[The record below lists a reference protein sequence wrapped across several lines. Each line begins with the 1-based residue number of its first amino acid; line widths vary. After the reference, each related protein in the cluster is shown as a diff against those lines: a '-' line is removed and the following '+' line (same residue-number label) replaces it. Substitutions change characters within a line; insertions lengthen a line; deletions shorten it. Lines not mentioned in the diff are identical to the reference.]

1 MDDIEWL
8 PELVLFNDYGGNW
21 ERYLTAIYDY
31 FCVDFVDNK
40 PSFQGVRL
48 SLKRHPVINGKEAT
62 FWHMISEGDK
72 EDERI
77 PDFRRC
83 ERIRWAKP
91 IIEKGSE
98 PVKIWREVRNGET
111 RIHLWLEAASYLVV
125 LSERKG
131 YILPWTA
138 YLVERDHEKAKLN
151 KRWEKN
157 KER

>member
-1 MDDIEWL
+1 MADVEWL

-21 ERYLTAIYDY
+21 ERYLTAIYQY

-48 SLKRHPVINGKEAT
+48 GLKRHPVIHGKEAT
-62 FWHMISEGDK
+62 FWHIISEGDK
-72 EDERI
+72 EAERI

-83 ERIRWAKP
+83 ERIRWVKP
-91 IIEKGSE
+91 IIEQGGE
-98 PVKIWREVRNGET
+98 PVKIWRETRNGET

-125 LSERKG
+125 LNERNG

-138 YLVERDHEKAKLN
+138 YLVEREHEKAKLN
-151 KRWEKN
+151 KRWVKH
-157 KER
+157 RGL